1 MFIFYIVLVG
11 LSVAFLFLTTW
22 LPKQNWFLEST
33 DESFKLYLKAYY
45 VYNKEVIKNH
55 KLYNYFVSDFCNENI
70 FLVTSAVANINGAV
84 NDLNKKNRI
93 YNRVRNL
100 LETRPDLVQKYFQE
114 NTFTYDNYKLL
125 NNEYDTTYPIQ
136 ISLESPHKED
146 DIRLNSFEDV
156 SEIIKEEILNY
167 ENEIKTP
174 KHIGH
179 RIFGYVLKEG
189 YINASKND
197 EQRLDAW
204 REFTGLENNI
214 PEYHYLR
221 NPRDN
226 KNSSKKIN
234 PQLKV
239 IDEFFH
245 SIKLPVDV
253 YYDEKR

>member
-1 MFIFYIVLVG
+1 MFIYYFILLG
-11 LSVAFLFLTTW
+11 FFVAFLLITPW
-22 LPKQNWFLEST
+22 LRKQNWFLELA
-33 DESFKLYLKAYY
+33 DESFKLFLKAYY

-55 KLYNYFVSDFCNENI
+55 KLYNLFVSDFCNDNY
-70 FLVTSAVANINGAV
+70 FLGTSAVANINGDV
-84 NDLNKKNRI
+84 NNLNRKNRI

-114 NTFTYDNYKLL
+114 NTFTYDNYKQL
-125 NNEYDTTYPIQ
+125 NNEYDTTVPIQ

-146 DIRLNSFEDV
+146 DIILNSFEDV

-167 ENEIKTP
+167 ENEIKKP
-174 KHIGH
+174 KHIGQ
-179 RIFGYVLKEG
+179 RIFGYILKEG
-189 YINASKND
+189 YINASKNN

-204 REFTGLENNI
+204 RKFTGLENT
-214 PEYHYLR
+214 PEYHYLI
-221 NPRDN
+221 NPHSN

-234 PQLKV
+234 PQLKD